1 MRTTLAQRLVNPLFE
16 RCFSLIKHVLTV
28 WPLTSISAC
37 LVTKQ
42 CLMMFAV
49 AKHFPFG
56 QAFRGGISQKI
67 GYYVEL
73 NMFQDTFK
81 TENVQKYPV
90 IRLNLPTLMQK
101 KERAPLQ
108 KSGID
113 IRFSLPRNDPVN
125 WVARDIATT
134 EQL

>member
-1 MRTTLAQRLVNPLFE
+1 MMDDVSFVCTTVSKMFGAGMRTTLAQRLVNPLFD

-67 GYYVEL
+67 G
-73 NMFQDTFK
+73 
-81 TENVQKYPV
+81 
-90 IRLNLPTLMQK
+90 
-101 KERAPLQ
+101 
-108 KSGID
+108 
-113 IRFSLPRNDPVN
+113 
-125 WVARDIATT
+125 
-134 EQL
+134 